1 MGQESVIENEAFLFG
16 EKLGF
21 VVRKVVYAGRRGAP
35 DRWFFGRGYTFCIE
49 FKKRGGKP
57 EPIQVKEIGRLN
69 DAGVPVYV
77 ADTIERAWEIIRF
90 YADQPAR
97 VTPKV

>member
-1 MGQESVIENEAFLFG
+1 MGQEAVIENEAVLFA

-57 EPIQVKEIGRLN
+57 EPLQVKEIERLKN
-69 DAGVPVYV
+69 AGIPVYV
-77 ADTIERAWEIIRF
+77 VDNIERAWEVIRA
-90 YADQPAR
+90 YADAPAR
-97 VTPKV
+97 VSPKV

>member
-1 MGQESVIENEAFLFG
+1 MGQESVIENEAVLFA

-57 EPIQVKEIGRLN
+57 EPLQVKEIDRLL
-69 DAGVPVYV
+69 ASGVPVYV
-77 ADTIERAWEIIRF
+77 VDNIERAWEIIRT
-90 YADQPAR
+90 YADLPAR
-97 VTPKV
+97 AMPKI